1 MNTDRTKAQV
11 RAIVE
16 RCRSEGSDD
25 ADLLADMLEGSTDY
39 HDTLSALMDAV
50 EAEEANEKALADQI
64 AERQGR
70 KKAIKARI
78 DRYRDAA
85 GELMDEAGDKTVK
98 LPECTLSRRAG
109 RVSLRVT
116 DEAAIPAL
124 YKREV
129 VSVEIDKA
137 ALQSDLANGTP
148 IDGAALSNGAPTL
161 SIRRKA

>member
-1 MNTDRTKAQV
+1 MNTERTKAQV
-11 RAIVE
+11 RVIVD
-16 RCRSEGSDD
+16 RCRAEDSEDSQ
-25 ADLLADMLEGSTDY
+25 LLADMLEGGSDY
-39 HDTLSALMDAV
+39 HDTLSSLCDAIDT
-50 EAEEANEKALADQI
+50 EEGNARAV
-64 AERQGR
+64 AERIKELQAR
-70 KKAIKARI
+70 KKAAELRR

-116 DEAAIPAL
+116 DEAAVPAL

-129 VSVEIDKA
+129 VTVQLDKE
-137 ALQSDLANGTP
+137 ALQADLASGVP
-148 IDGAALSNGAPTL
+148 VEGAALSNGAPTL